1 MDDKDYTNAQLLQL
15 IVDTVDYDEMPFAI
29 EELVKRSSDAQLVQF
44 IEEMFYYDVIPYALD
59 ELMKR
64 SSAKAF
70 DLGMD
75 ILIHDKGD
83 QFLQACVWST
93 CFDFDENQTVAL
105 MRQRTITMEWSLMET
120 LLLSMHH
127 YETNAFPPALKKL
140 IMDSYDHMPE
150 EKKAELSEMFRSFL
164 EKH

>member
-1 MDDKDYTNAQLLQL
+1 MDYKDYTKAQLLQL
-15 IVDTVDYDEMPFAI
+15 IVDTEDYDEMHSAI
-29 EELVKRSSDAQLVQF
+29 EELVQRSSDAQLVQF
-44 IEEMFYYDVIPYALD
+44 IEEVFYYDVIPYALD

-93 CFDFDENQTVAL
+93 CFDFDENQTVTL
-105 MRQRTITMEWSLMET
+105 MRQRTITMEWSLVET
-120 LLLSMHH
+120 VFLSMSH
-127 YETNAFPPALKKL
+127 YETNAFPPAFQKL
-140 IMDSYDHMPE
+140 IIDSYNHMPE
-150 EKKAELSEMFRSFL
+150 EKKAECSEMFHSFS
-164 EKH
+164 EKY